1 MQELAELAREDM
13 GDDITHREGK
23 MLRKPVIVE

>member
-13 GDDITHREGK
+13 GDDITHREENN
-23 MLRKPVIVE
+23 LRNLLL

>member
-13 GDDITHREGK
+13 GDAITHREGK
-23 MLRKPVIVE
+23 NLAVRSL